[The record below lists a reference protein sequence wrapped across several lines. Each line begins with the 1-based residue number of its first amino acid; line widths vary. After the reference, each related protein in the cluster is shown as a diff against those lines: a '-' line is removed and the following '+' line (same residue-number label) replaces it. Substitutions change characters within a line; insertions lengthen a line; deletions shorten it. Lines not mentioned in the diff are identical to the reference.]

1 MQNEIIF
8 FLQTIAVAA
17 SVLGA
22 LALGREALVACI
34 SFLFVLANLFVV
46 KQVSLFGF
54 DVMAADTY
62 IIGAVLGFNLLQEFF
77 GVQIAKKTIWVS
89 FFISF
94 IFVIMSQIHLWYA
107 PNIYDSTQHL
117 YAGILGFLP
126 RIVLAS
132 FVAHIVSQYVRL
144 WLYDV
149 FKRTVGGFNPLSA
162 NKYLVGRN
170 LVVTAIEQSVDT
182 LLFGFIGLYG
192 VIHSIAEMFILSFT
206 VKILTILCITPWVVL
221 AKRIVGRRV

>member
-8 FLQTIAVAA
+8 FLQTVAVAG
-17 SVLGA
+17 SVLVS

-34 SFLFVLANLFVV
+34 SLLFVLANLFVV
-46 KQVSLFGF
+46 KQVTLFGF

-77 GVQIAKKTIWVS
+77 GAQIAKKTIWIS

-94 IFVIMSQIHLWYA
+94 VFVIMSQIHLLYL
-107 PNIYDSTQHL
+107 PNAYDVTQSL
-117 YAGILGFLP
+117 FTGILGFLP

-132 FVAHIVSQYVRL
+132 FIAHIISQYLRL
-144 WLYDV
+144 WLYGF
-149 FKRTVGGFNPLSA
+149 FKRLSA

-170 LVVTAIEQSVDT
+170 ILVTVIEQAVDT
-182 LLFGFIGLYG
+182 ILFAFIGLYG
-192 VIHSIAEMFILSFT
+192 VVHSITDMFILSFII
-206 VKILTILCITPWVVL
+206 KIITILCITPWVVFS
-221 AKRIVGRRV
+221 RSIMGRRA